1 MLPILYNNK
10 CKEQNNNPTE
20 KENGTMT
27 NTSKKMTKKDYFN
40 TLLTIEAVSANADL
54 VAFINHELELLDRKN
69 SGEKKP
75 TATQLAN
82 DGLKNAIL
90 EHMEVDKLYTITD
103 FIKNV
108 PECAEL
114 STPKVSALVKQLKDA
129 GIVVRVEEKRKAYF
143 KLA

>member
-1 MLPILYNNK
+1 
-10 CKEQNNNPTE
+10 
-20 KENGTMT
+20 MT

-40 TLLTIEAVSANADL
+40 TLLTIEAVSSNADL

-82 DGLKNAIL
+82 DGIKNAIL
-90 EHMEVDKLYTITD
+90 ESMELEKLYTITD